1 MFAKRG
7 IVALIALGCVACGS
21 SAEQNDAST
30 NDAGTSDAFDE
41 PYNPG
46 DWLDKPL
53 RDQVDAMH
61 GGKLSSAGLA
71 QGYEAR
77 IDANDRVDGGT
88 HAVLVVDPAAIT
100 NATALDA
107 LHDTTALLYGAS
119 ILVKDN
125 IDSQGIVTTAG
136 SLAMTSNIPPADAT
150 VLKKLHD
157 AKGLLLGKTNLSEWA
172 NFRGAK
178 SISGWSSYGGQ
189 TANGRNTAYN
199 PCGSSSGSASAVAS
213 GLASAALGTETNGS
227 ITCPSAINGVVGF
240 KPTVG
245 LVSRTG
251 VIPISSTQDTVG
263 PITKTVGDAARI
275 MSAISG
281 PDASDPATSA
291 IPSSMSLDFEAPL
304 SSATL
309 AGKRFGVVT
318 FGFSAQVMSVF
329 NAERARLVTA
339 GATVINVTLDTTSYG
354 NAEFTTLLYE
364 FKSTIN
370 AYLGAHP
377 AAGQATLQDLIAY
390 NTAHAATVMPY
401 FGQEVF
407 VQAQATTDLSD
418 PTYLTAKKQAHDGA
432 ATNGIDA
439 VMTANT
445 LDALISPTAGVAWP
459 LSTNT
464 DPPISA
470 SSGPAAVA
478 GYPHLTVPM
487 GQVNGLPV
495 GMSFFGR
502 AWDDAK
508 ILALG
513 YAYEQLPR

>member
-1 MFAKRG
+1 MKRG
-7 IVALIALGCVACGS
+7 IVALIAWSCVACGS
-21 SAEQNDAST
+21 NPDQNDAST
-30 NDAGTSDAFDE
+30 NDAGDAGEEQYD
-41 PYNPG
+41 PA

-61 GGKLSSAGLA
+61 GGRLSSAGLA
-71 QGYEAR
+71 QGYSSR
-77 IDANDRVDGGT
+77 IDTNDRVDGGT
-88 HAVLVVDPAAIT
+88 HAVLVVDPAA
-100 NATALDA
+100 NANANALDA
-107 LHDTTALLYGAS
+107 LHDTTALLYGAP

-125 IDSQGIVTTAG
+125 IDTQGIVTTAG
-136 SLAMTSNIPPADAT
+136 SLAMASNVPPADAT

-157 AKGLLLGKTNLSEWA
+157 ARGLLLGKTNLSEWA

-189 TANGRNTAYN
+189 TANGRNASYN

-227 ITCPSAINGVVGF
+227 ITCPSSVNGVVGF

-263 PITKTVGDAARI
+263 PITKTVGDAARM
-275 MSAISG
+275 MSAIAG

-304 SSATL
+304 ATATL
-309 AGKRFGVVT
+309 SGKRLGVVS
-318 FGFSAQVMSVF
+318 FGFPAQVLNVF
-329 NAERARLVTA
+329 SAERSRLVAA
-339 GATVINVTLDTTSYG
+339 GATVVNVTLDTQSYG
-354 NAEFTTLLYE
+354 SASFTICLYE
-364 FKSTIN
+364 FKAGID

-377 AAGQATLQDLIAY
+377 AAGQASLQDLIAF
-390 NTAHAATVMPY
+390 NQAHASTVMPY
-401 FGQEVF
+401 FGQETF
-407 VQAQATTDLSD
+407 TQSEATTNLSD
-418 PTYLTAKKQAHDGA
+418 PTYLAAKQQAHDAA

-439 VMTANT
+439 VMTANS
-445 LDALISPTAGVAWP
+445 LDALISPTASPAWA
-459 LSTNT
+459 LSTST
-464 DPPISA
+464 DPPIMT
-470 SSGPAAVA
+470 SSSPAAVA

-508 ILALG
+508 ILAIG

>member
-7 IVALIALGCVACGS
+7 ILALFALSFVACGS
-21 SAEQNDAST
+21 GSDQNDAST
-30 NDAGTSDAFDE
+30 TDASDAGDE
-41 PYNPG
+41 QYNPG
-46 DWLDKPL
+46 DFLDKPL
-53 RDQVDAMH
+53 RDQVDATH
-61 GGKLSSAGLA
+61 SGKLSSAGLA
-71 QGYEAR
+71 QGYSAR
-77 IDANDRVDGGT
+77 IDTKDHVDGGT
-88 HAVLVVDPAAIT
+88 HAVLVVDPAAMT
-100 NATALDA
+100 NAAALDA

-125 IDSQGIVTTAG
+125 IDTQGIVTTAG
-136 SLAMTSNIPPADAT
+136 SLAMTSNVPPADAT
-150 VLKKLHD
+150 VMKRLHD
-157 AKGLLLGKTNLSEWA
+157 ARGLLLGKTNLSEWA
-172 NFRGAK
+172 NFRGNN

-227 ITCPSAINGVVGF
+227 ITCPSSINGVVGF

-245 LVSRTG
+245 LVSRSG

-263 PITKTVGDAARI
+263 PITKTVGDAARM
-275 MSAISG
+275 MSAIAG

-304 SSATL
+304 ATATL
-309 AGKRFGVVT
+309 SGKRLGVVS
-318 FGFSAQVMSVF
+318 FGFSTQVTTVF
-329 NAERARLVTA
+329 NAERARLVAA
-339 GATVINVTLDTTSYG
+339 GATVVNVTLDTQSYG
-354 NAEFTTLLYE
+354 NDSFTVCLYE
-364 FKSTIN
+364 FKAGIN

-377 AAGQATLQDLIAY
+377 AAGRASLQDLIAFDSA
-390 NTAHAATVMPY
+390 NAATVMPY

-407 VQAQATTDLSD
+407 VQSQATTGLTD
-418 PTYLTAKKQAHDGA
+418 PTYLTAKKQAHDA
-432 ATNGIDA
+432 AGPNAIDA
-439 VMTANT
+439 VMNANS

-459 LSTNT
+459 LSTSA
-464 DPPISA
+464 DPGFVT
-470 SSGPAAVA
+470 SSTPAAVA

-495 GMSFFGR
+495 GMSFFGH